1 MKGSG
6 LRVRVIVANVFIVF
20 DADFRIVEEVDEGF
34 CQLFVL
40 GAFGNGQ
47 CIGPNGG
54 SFLRND
60 KADIG
65 IVIMDKVGIAGPHH
79 PDPRFFSN
87 EFLLDGIRIVSKDV
101 RRQGLE
107 VLEGNVNLARIRCV
121 VGKTMFLEGHAND
134 FTAVVEEDDASLVY
148 RVPQI
153 LPAGRSR
160 FDVFLVVDD
169 ACHTPGVDDGIF
181 TIGVK
186 GILFEL
192 IHDEFRIGHL
202 TLVEFFQKAQFFHGR
217 DHVVRRLDNIIL
229 GAAGLQFGK
238 EFFII
243 GKDVIVDLAV
253 IFFLEFLDDFRI
265 EVISP
270 AKNVEDTAFFF
281 FVSFPP
287 PQPAA
292 ARRKRAKMRVK
303 RVRNFS

>member
-1 MKGSG
+1 
-6 LRVRVIVANVFIVF
+6 
-20 DADFRIVEEVDEGF
+20 
-34 CQLFVL
+34 
-40 GAFGNGQ
+40 
-47 CIGPNGG
+47 
-54 SFLRND
+54 
-60 KADIG
+60 
-65 IVIMDKVGIAGPHH
+65 
-79 PDPRFFSN
+79 
-87 EFLLDGIRIVSKDV
+87 
-101 RRQGLE
+101 
-107 VLEGNVNLARIRCV
+107 
-121 VGKTMFLEGHAND
+121 MFLEGHAND

-281 FVSFPP
+281 FLFPF
-287 PQPAA
+287 
-292 ARRKRAKMRVK
+292 RRRSRQQQGGKGPR
-303 RVRNFS
+303 

>member
-1 MKGSG
+1 
-6 LRVRVIVANVFIVF
+6 
-20 DADFRIVEEVDEGF
+20 
-34 CQLFVL
+34 
-40 GAFGNGQ
+40 
-47 CIGPNGG
+47 
-54 SFLRND
+54 
-60 KADIG
+60 
-65 IVIMDKVGIAGPHH
+65 
-79 PDPRFFSN
+79 
-87 EFLLDGIRIVSKDV
+87 
-101 RRQGLE
+101 
-107 VLEGNVNLARIRCV
+107 
-121 VGKTMFLEGHAND
+121 MFLEGHAND

-169 ACHTPGVDDGIF
+169 ACHAPGIDDGIF

-186 GILFEL
+186 GILFEF

-281 FVSFPP
+281 FCFLS
-287 PQPAA
+287 AA
-292 ARRKRAKMRVK
+292 AAGSSKEEKGQDEGKKGAEF
-303 RVRNFS
+303 FS